1 MEDATIDLITTPRAG
16 AEIECNPRVYI
27 PFSRFSDGWDRGT
40 SQGKTWP
47 ERNLLDACTCVQ
59 PDQQGSESSF
69 FSDGAGHQ

>member
-1 MEDATIDLITTPRAG
+1 MGEDTIDLITTPRVG
-16 AEIECNPRVYI
+16 VEIECNPRVYR
-27 PFSRFSDGWDRGT
+27 PFSRFSDGWDRGAQ
-40 SQGKTWP
+40 QGKTWP